1 MRYLRSGKMAA
12 NDGGE
17 AFMIQ
22 AVPKSD
28 GDHFAKDNPSSR
40 LDPESVRA
48 SISSAI
54 REARLRHKL
63 LGQPVVEWRDGQIV
77 LVPAEEIEIVEPTQ
91 TSKTSDEQRTP

>member
-1 MRYLRSGKMAA
+1 
-12 NDGGE
+12 
-17 AFMIQ
+17 MIQ
-22 AVPKSD
+22 AVTDSD
-28 GDHFAKDNPSSR
+28 SKNSGDSNDIYLDPSSIR
-40 LDPESVRA
+40 TAL
-48 SISSAI
+48 SSAI

>member
-1 MRYLRSGKMAA
+1 
-12 NDGGE
+12 
-17 AFMIQ
+17 MIQ

-28 GDHFAKDNPSSR
+28 GDHLAKESSSSR

-48 SISSAI
+48 SISAGI

-63 LGQPVVEWRDGQIV
+63 LGQPVVEWRDGKVV

-91 TSKTSDEQRTP
+91 TSKTSNE

>member
-1 MRYLRSGKMAA
+1 
-12 NDGGE
+12 
-17 AFMIQ
+17 MIQ
-22 AVPKSD
+22 AVPKLD
-28 GDHFAKDNPSSR
+28 GDQLAKDSPTSR

-48 SISSAI
+48 SISAGI

-63 LGQPVVEWRDGQIV
+63 LGQPVVEWRDGQVV